1 MWTGSLNRV
10 PCMITVWLLRETR
23 CLLYPKARKHWR
35 WQKSAVQAGL
45 EKCCGGEN
53 DTVKFGSE
61 SLTMMAAL
69 LFAFNYTHT
78 YAHTHVMTPA
88 LQVCCLPECEITHT
102 SESFSL
108 CVSFIPPT
116 KESGTF
122 DNESVNEQ
130 RTFTILGSD
139 PSGTELSPYW
149 LNVFIFNVSIFYS
162 CAIKWSKPREL

>member
-1 MWTGSLNRV
+1 
-10 PCMITVWLLRETR
+10 MITVWLLRETR

-35 WQKSAVQAGL
+35 WQKSAIQAGL

-78 YAHTHVMTPA
+78 RTWWRQLSKSVVCQSVKSPTHFWV
-88 LQVCCLPECEITHT
+88 LP
-102 SESFSL
+102 SL
-108 CVSFIPPT
+108 CEFHSPHKRKWYFRQR
-116 KESGTF
+116 ECLLL
-122 DNESVNEQ
+122 DLNEQ
-130 RTFTILGSD
+130 RTFTILGSE

-149 LNVFIFNVSIFYS
+149 LNVFIFNISIFYS
-162 CAIKWSKPREL
+162 CAIKWSKPRQL

>member
-10 PCMITVWLLRETR
+10 SCMITAWLLRETR

-78 YAHTHVMTPA
+78 HTHTHVCDDAISPSLLSARVWNHTHFWVLLTLCEFHSTHKGKCYFQQWVFA
-88 LQVCCLPECEITHT
+88 LEFEWTTYIHNVWQWPKWYWTQSWLT
-102 SESFSL
+102 SCIHS
-108 CVSFIPPT
+108 
-116 KESGTF
+116 
-122 DNESVNEQ
+122 
-130 RTFTILGSD
+130 
-139 PSGTELSPYW
+139 
-149 LNVFIFNVSIFYS
+149 
-162 CAIKWSKPREL
+162 

>member
-10 PCMITVWLLRETR
+10 SCMITVSLLRETR

-69 LFAFNYTHT
+69 LFAFKNTHT
-78 YAHTHVMTPA
+78 YAHTRMRWRQLSKSVVCQDVKSHTLLTPS
-88 LQVCCLPECEITHT
+88 H
-102 SESFSL
+102 

-116 KESGTF
+116 KESSTF
-122 DNESVNEQ
+122 DESVC
-130 RTFTILGSD
+130 
-139 PSGTELSPYW
+139 YW
-149 LNVFIFNVSIFYS
+149 IWMNNIHSQFLTVAQVVLNSVLTDLMYS
-162 CAIKWSKPREL
+162 FLISYK